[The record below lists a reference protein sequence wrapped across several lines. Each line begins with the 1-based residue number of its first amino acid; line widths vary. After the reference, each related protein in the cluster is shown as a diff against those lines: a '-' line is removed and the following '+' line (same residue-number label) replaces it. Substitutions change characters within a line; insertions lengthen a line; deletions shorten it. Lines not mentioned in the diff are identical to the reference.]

1 MASERNAGARLPAGS
16 LRAARYDRRSA
27 LPPLSVFP
35 IRCRVGA
42 LIGGRAVRQDGKLS
56 AEHDTSRAAMKVAVF
71 DLDGTITRRDTLW
84 PYLHGWVRRTRRRGF
99 WRRAFAATARFPLD
113 RDRGRLKFE
122 LIRAA
127 MGGATQAEVAAWTTE
142 YVAGLDAAKL
152 CPGALDAIARHRG
165 AGDRL
170 VLLSASVDLYVPE
183 IGRRFAFDETI
194 CTGVAWRDGRL
205 DGALV
210 TENRRGAEKRR
221 CVEAL
226 RSRQAGMTFAAYG
239 NARSDFDHLA
249 IVDEPVLVNAGAAL
263 RREAGN
269 RGFRVEDWRH

>member
-1 MASERNAGARLPAGS
+1 
-16 LRAARYDRRSA
+16 
-27 LPPLSVFP
+27 
-35 IRCRVGA
+35 
-42 LIGGRAVRQDGKLS
+42 
-56 AEHDTSRAAMKVAVF
+56 MKVAVF

-84 PYLHGWVRRTRRRGF
+84 PYLRGWVRLTRRRGF
-99 WRRAFAATARFPLD
+99 WRRALAAAARFPLD
-113 RDRGRLKFE
+113 RDRGVLKFE

-127 MGGATQAEVAAWTTE
+127 MGGATRAEVTAWTTE
-142 YVAGLDAAKL
+142 FVAGLGAAEL
-152 CPGALDAIARHRG
+152 CPGALEAIARHRA

-170 VLLSASVDLYVPE
+170 VLLSASVDLYVPD
-183 IGRRFAFDETI
+183 IGRRLAFDETI

-226 RSRQAGMTFAAYG
+226 RARHPGLPFAAYG

-249 IVDEPVLVNAGAAL
+249 VVDAPVLVNAGAGL
-263 RREAGN
+263 RREAGK
-269 RGFRVEDWRH
+269 RGFRVEEWRNKPAAAPVQSA